1 MRQQR
6 LLHPIFAIDEPTH
19 RQPPKPSSSGILK
32 QIRSERN
39 PIAPKSQAVFT
50 QAGPKCV
57 IRDRTVERPDRSG
70 RDLKG
75 GRSISSYATT
85 TSVRASSAGGT
96 VRPSAAAVLI
106 LMIS

>member
-50 QAGPKCV
+50 QAGPFS
-57 IRDRTVERPDRSG
+57 DLAGRTA
-70 RDLKG
+70 K
-75 GRSISSYATT
+75 
-85 TSVRASSAGGT
+85 
-96 VRPSAAAVLI
+96 RPSRADTRGTASRSLGQTGLAPMNEPVIEAIAA
-106 LMIS
+106 SNS

>member
-19 RQPPKPSSSGILK
+19 RPPPKPSSSGILK

-50 QAGPKCV
+50 QAGPIADMAKAHEKARKRLLGEVYDQAATLGNC
-57 IRDRTVERPDRSG
+57 RNCSFNRSKSTG
-70 RDLKG
+70 LVMN
-75 GRSISSYATT
+75 SVAPNSS
-85 TSVRASSAGGT
+85 
-96 VRPSAAAVLI
+96 
-106 LMIS
+106 